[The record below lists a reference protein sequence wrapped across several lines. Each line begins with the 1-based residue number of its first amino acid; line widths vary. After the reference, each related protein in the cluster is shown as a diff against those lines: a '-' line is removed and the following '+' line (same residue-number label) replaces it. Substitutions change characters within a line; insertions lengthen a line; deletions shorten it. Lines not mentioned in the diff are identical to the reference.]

1 MTHDDQIK
9 PKLVQY
15 LVKRETALP
24 SLKDDCHPCPAH
36 FGNHQFP
43 IREDK
48 EVEKNTVK
56 TMESLLFDAGQ
67 PIQVPSKK
75 PITRNAKTLIQKIF
89 SDAGNEDAVERRK
102 PKDNI
107 PYQTDLVLVHKVDY
121 EQKTTTSLKNNR
133 CTSENCNDPE
143 DEKLHYENYSSNKYI
158 CNGTIIE

>member
-1 MTHDDQIK
+1 MFPEQLQLIDVKQKQLPPQILFATLTHDDQIK
-9 PKLVQY
+9 FKPVHC
-15 LVKRETALP
+15 LVKQETVLP
-24 SLKDDCHPCPAH
+24 SLKDDCHSGPAH

-67 PIQVPSKK
+67 PIQVPCKK

-102 PKDNI
+102 PKDNFH
-107 PYQTDLVLVHKVDY
+107 YRTDLVLVHEVLVHDCHPGLARFGID
-121 EQKTTTSLKNNR
+121 QFPNW
-133 CTSENCNDPE
+133 
-143 DEKLHYENYSSNKYI
+143 
-158 CNGTIIE
+158 